1 LTAVFKSLI
10 IKSKFQKGFDTL
22 NKIFIIYANSGAGH
36 RRAAEALNCVIKEYF
51 PSADIKLF
59 DALDYMTPT
68 FRKSYPSAYL
78 FAVRHIPKL
87 WGWGYYFLDIRWVDK
102 IARGFR
108 RNTNSI
114 QGKCF
119 MKLLVEEKPDLVLT
133 THFLPNELISWLKKR
148 GQFQTKLV
156 TCITDYYPHAWW
168 KDSGVDLY
176 ITPSRDLIPRL
187 IKMGIAAEKIVTI
200 GIPIDPVFGDQT
212 DRIETRQKLGLKKDL
227 FTVLITSGGFGVGP
241 VRKLVT
247 HIQQITTPLQIV
259 VICGNN
265 AKLQE
270 DLNELTRKS
279 NHSFRIFGFVQNMH
293 ELMAASDVMISK
305 AGGLTSAE
313 AMAKGLPLITLR
325 PIPGQES
332 GNCKFLL
339 KYNAALR
346 VKDENQARLA
356 IESLLNDAEKLRSLR
371 ENMIRIGHPQAAEEI
386 VTYVKKNFKMN

>member
-1 LTAVFKSLI
+1 
-10 IKSKFQKGFDTL
+10 
-22 NKIFIIYANSGAGH
+22 
-36 RRAAEALNCVIKEYF
+36 LNCVIKEYF
-51 PSADIKLF
+51 PIADIKLF

-68 FRKSYPSAYL
+68 FRKSYPFAYL

-87 WGWGYYFLDIRWVDK
+87 WGWGYYFSDIRWIDQM
-102 IARGFR
+102 ARVFR

-114 QGKCF
+114 QGKSF
-119 MKLLVEEKPDLVLT
+119 MRLLVEEKPDLVIT

-200 GIPIDPVFGDQT
+200 GIPIDPVFGYHT
-212 DRIETRQKLGLKKDL
+212 DRIEMRQKLGFKKEL

-241 VRKLVT
+241 VRELVAQ
-247 HIQQITTPLQIV
+247 IKQITTPLQII

-265 AKLQE
+265 SKLQD
-270 DLNELTRKS
+270 DLTELTKKS
-279 NHSFRIFGFVQNMH
+279 IHSFRVFGFVQNMH
-293 ELMAASDVMISK
+293 ELMAASDVMVSK
-305 AGGLTSAE
+305 SGGLTSSE

-332 GNCKFLL
+332 NNCKFLL
-339 KYNAALR
+339 KYNAGVRA
-346 VKDENQARLA
+346 KNEYFARRA
-356 IESLLNDAEKLRSLR
+356 IENLLKDPGKLKTLR
-371 ENMIRIGHPQAAEEI
+371 NNMMRIGRPQAAKEI
-386 VTYVKKNFKMN
+386 VAYVKETFKLSDN